1 MELSVKDRL
10 YLPTFLPA
18 RGNFKEFNLKK
29 EILRKIAIG
38 DEERKTINLREN
50 AEDKRIEWDVEKIKT
65 MEMDIKELTEKYR
78 ERFEAFYHTEGSNT
92 DRKGNRRKRT
102 EESPSFLKEVIRPI
116 LDMLPELLPKYGF
129 TKTTD
134 EYAMYGKY
142 YRIKAGVVLI
152 GGFSINEDFG
162 LFFTPLFHGK
172 ACGKSHRIDNMKQLV
187 KTISEEFEKREVK
200 MRE

>member
-1 MELSVKDRL
+1 MQS
-10 YLPTFLPA
+10 
-18 RGNFKEFNLKK
+18 
-29 EILRKIAIG
+29 I
-38 DEERKTINLREN
+38 
-50 AEDKRIEWDVEKIKT
+50 IKT

-172 ACGKSHRIDNMKQLV
+172 ACGKSHRIDNMNNSLKPSARSLR
-187 KTISEEFEKREVK
+187 KGR
-200 MRE
+200 

>member
-1 MELSVKDRL
+1 MQS
-10 YLPTFLPA
+10 
-18 RGNFKEFNLKK
+18 
-29 EILRKIAIG
+29 I
-38 DEERKTINLREN
+38 
-50 AEDKRIEWDVEKIKT
+50 IKT

-78 ERFEAFYHTEGSNT
+78 ERFEAFYHTEGSNA